1 MKQHDLSFLVEFLEK
16 EKMVLSRRQ
25 QEQLSIYYETLLE
38 RSRTMNL
45 VSKGDAGHLVAR
57 HFASGF
63 CFVKHLQ
70 GEGMVGSEKVV
81 DLGAG
86 AGFPGIVISIYFHDL
101 DIVLLDS
108 SRKKTLFLQHVINQI
123 GLRARVVWG
132 RIEHLHKEFD
142 SCFDVLTARAVSSLD
157 NLVSW
162 GFPVLKP
169 GGYVFTVKG
178 SDYGNEL
185 TRFAE
190 LYGEIRPVRIDR
202 KWEQHFPYLSGKLF
216 IKVEK
221 GHDQRKFV

>member
-1 MKQHDLSFLVEFLEK
+1 MKQHDLSFLFEFLEN
-16 EKMVLSRRQ
+16 EKMGLSRRQ
-25 QEQLSIYYETLLE
+25 QEQISMYYETLLG

-63 CFVKHLQ
+63 CFVKHLR
-70 GEGMVGSEKVV
+70 GEGLVGTEKLI
-81 DLGAG
+81 DLGTG
-86 AGFPGIVISIYFHDL
+86 AGFPGMMISIYFSDM
-101 DIVLLDS
+101 DVVLLDS
-108 SRKKTLFLQHVINQI
+108 SRKKTLFLQHIVKKT
-123 GLRARVVWG
+123 GLKARVVWG

-142 SCFDVLTARAVSSLD
+142 GSFDVLTARAVSSLD

-178 SDYGNEL
+178 SDYENEL

-190 LYGEIRPVRIDR
+190 LYGEIRPFRIDR